1 MLRLA
6 VPEKLSSSP
15 ELPLD
20 LILLG
25 TGQSGHLV
33 DVRFGVSK
41 HCQRVC
47 LTAWVT
53 EASRC

>member
-25 TGQSGHLV
+25 TGQSGHFR
-33 DVRFGVSK
+33 DVRLGWNAVSK
-41 HCQRVC
+41 HS
-47 LTAWVT
+47 LA
-53 EASRC
+53 